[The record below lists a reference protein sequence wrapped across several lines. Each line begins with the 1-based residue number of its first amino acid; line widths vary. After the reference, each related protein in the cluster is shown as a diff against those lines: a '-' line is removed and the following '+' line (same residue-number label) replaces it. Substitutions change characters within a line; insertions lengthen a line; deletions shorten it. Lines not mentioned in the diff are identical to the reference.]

1 MSIGGTDPDHLTRYV
16 MGRFDVPAFARRARA
31 VAEAYDDLLA
41 KCRRQREELLDEVRE
56 RLGRNRLEVAYRG
69 DVLVGNSTVRPPAD
83 GVATVIVRVLAEHRR
98 QGYGA
103 ELLARSVA
111 VAHELGARGLETI
124 VLESNVDGLRFAR
137 ARGFVDEVDRYLP
150 DGDDAAFVTLRRPFE
165 FG

>member
-1 MSIGGTDPDHLTRYV
+1 VSALRIE
-16 MGRFDVPAFARRARA
+16 PAG
-31 VAEAYDDLLA
+31 EATLA
-41 KCRRQREELLDEVRE
+41 DWQHVHNLIIPTAPLSLDEVRE
-56 RLGRNRLEVAYRG
+56 RLDRNRLEVAYRG

-83 GVATVIVRVLAEHRR
+83 GVVTVIVRVLPEHRR

-137 ARGFVDEVDRYLP
+137 AHGFVDEVDRYLP
-150 DGDDAAFVTLRRPFE
+150 DGDDAAFVTLRRPFAL
-165 FG
+165 G

>member
-1 MSIGGTDPDHLTRYV
+1 VSALRIE
-16 MGRFDVPAFARRARA
+16 PAGAAT
-31 VAEAYDDLLA
+31 LA
-41 KCRRQREELLDEVRE
+41 DWQHVHNLIIPTAPLSLDEVRE